1 MIGAL
6 ILMVLV
12 AVLVYAVWRLGH
24 DQGRKEGYIK
34 GIQDAIDIAN
44 DILEHNEQED
54 REYTIHIP
62 EQ

>member
-1 MIGAL
+1 
-6 ILMVLV
+6 MVLV
-12 AVLVYAVWRLGH
+12 AVLISASWRLGR
-24 DQGRKEGYIK
+24 DQGREEGYIR

-44 DILEHNEQED
+44 EMKEQYEQED

>member
-6 ILMVLV
+6 FLIVLV
-12 AVLVYAVWRLGH
+12 AVLIYAVWRLGH
-24 DQGRKEGYIK
+24 DQGRKEGYIH

-44 DILEHNEQED
+44 ELKEQYEQED
-54 REYTIHIP
+54 REYIIHIP